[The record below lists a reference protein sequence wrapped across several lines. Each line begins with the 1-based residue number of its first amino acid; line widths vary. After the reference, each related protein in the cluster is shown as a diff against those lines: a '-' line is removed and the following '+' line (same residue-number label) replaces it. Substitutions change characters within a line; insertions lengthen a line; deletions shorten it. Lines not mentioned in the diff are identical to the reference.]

1 MVTRTTNHRLRQLAL
16 GTLLFAARVE
26 AQAAAAPTMVMLGHI
41 DDGVGGHL
49 RLADG
54 TGREFHL
61 EVSGTRARLCPKRS
75 PKGDDAGL
83 AFDGSEEHELLSLL
97 DAWVASAFD
106 GEQRT
111 AILAPERLPAPRR
124 EEQNDAHVRAT
135 LLRALHAYH
144 RVTRPRIDKV
154 FPGRGTVTL
163 SMQLRLGD
171 DAPRQILWRQLGEQ
185 PFARMHVGT
194 DEEPVALDS
203 RDEAHTL
210 LAIRY
215 WLAARLGK
223 DDVWEVDAAKSADDA
238 RLVLTAF
245 RGYLTATSPRLRS
258 AGIVMDGAPG
268 GSRVFRLSDARNR
281 ITDVRFD
288 HAAGSATPGRL
299 REENVPNRPLVE
311 LGSARERELLA
322 MLRAAAAL
330 RRAFAREKQG
340 IDTQRKLA
348 EEELAAYEQQFP
360 AKK

>member
-1 MVTRTTNHRLRQLAL
+1 MNHGRRLLAALFGAALFACPGEAQTNAAPKLAL
-16 GTLLFAARVE
+16 
-26 AQAAAAPTMVMLGHI
+26 PCHI

-54 TGREFHL
+54 TEREFHL

-75 PKGDDAGL
+75 PNGGDAGL
-83 AFDGSEEHELLSLL
+83 AFDGREEHELLGLL

-106 GEQRT
+106 DEQRT

-135 LLRALHAYH
+135 LLRVLHAYH

-154 FPGRGTVTL
+154 FPGRGTVSL

-223 DDVWEVDAAKSADDA
+223 DDVWEVDAAKSADDV
-238 RLVLTAF
+238 RIVLTAF
-245 RGYLTATSPRLRS
+245 RGYLKATSPRLRS

-268 GSRVFRLSDARNR
+268 GSRLFRLSDEKSR

-299 REENVPNRPLVE
+299 REENLPNRPLVE
-311 LGSARERELLA
+311 LGSARERELLE

-330 RRAFAREKQG
+330 RRTFAREKQG
-340 IDTQRKLA
+340 VDTQLKMA
-348 EEELAAYEQQFP
+348 EDELAAYEQQFP